1 MYIYIVIFNSIFYY
15 FVMLPHLIIHKRNE
29 PNLATA
35 QEVENFRNLAIF
47 WKHVGTYFLSMLI
60 SEKNS
65 SKYGDFGRFFSQKS
79 FV

>member
-1 MYIYIVIFNSIFYY
+1 
-15 FVMLPHLIIHKRNE
+15 MLPNFIIHKRNE

-65 SKYGDFGRFFSQKS
+65 SKSGDFSTFFPQKS